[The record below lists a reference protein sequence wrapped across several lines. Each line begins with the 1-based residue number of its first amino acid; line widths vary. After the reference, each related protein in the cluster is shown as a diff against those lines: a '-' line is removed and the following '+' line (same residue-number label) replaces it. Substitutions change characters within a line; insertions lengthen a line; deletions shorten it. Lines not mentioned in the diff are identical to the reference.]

1 MREHRDTT
9 TNARRT
15 HRRPRLGVALV
26 MGLAASVLVA
36 CGSSAKTAGRSS
48 TSASGGPTTTAGAAT
63 TTVAPTKTIVQ
74 LATAQGSLSMFL
86 KLLTTAGLTD
96 SVDGAGPYSVL
107 APTDAAFAKLDPA
120 SLDKLTKNVDLL
132 KDVLKYHIVLKRIST
147 KDVTAGKITT
157 LEGSVLTLKA
167 GGRFPTVNGLTI
179 SKGGRA
185 TNGSIFVIDTVLVPP
200 DKTLP

>member
-1 MREHRDTT
+1 MRVHRDTIT
-9 TNARRT
+9 SALLAR
-15 HRRPRLGVALV
+15 RRPRRRVALMV
-26 MGLAASVLVA
+26 GLAATVLVA
-36 CGSSAKTAGRSS
+36 CGSSAKTGGQSS
-48 TSASGGPTTTAGAAT
+48 TSASSGPSTTAGATT
-63 TTVAPTKTIVQ
+63 TTVAPTKTILQ
-74 LATAQGSLSMFL
+74 LATAEGSLTTFL

-96 SVDGAGPYSVL
+96 SIDGAGPYSVL

-147 KDVTAGKITT
+147 KDVTAGKVTT
-157 LEGSVLTLKA
+157 LEGSVVTLKA
-167 GGRFPTVNGLTI
+167 GGRFPTVNGFTV

-185 TNGSIFVIDTVLVPP
+185 TNGSILVIDTVLVPP

>member
-9 TNARRT
+9 TNARRA

-36 CGSSAKTAGRSS
+36 CASSAKTAGQSS
-48 TSASGGPTTTAGAAT
+48 TSASGGPTTTSGAAT

-74 LATAQGSLSMFL
+74 LATAEGSLSMFL

-107 APTDAAFAKLDPA
+107 APTDAAFAKLDPT

>member
-1 MREHRDTT
+1 
-9 TNARRT
+9 
-15 HRRPRLGVALV
+15 

-36 CGSSAKTAGRSS
+36 CASSAKTAGQSS

-74 LATAQGSLSMFL
+74 LATAEGSLSMFL

>member
-1 MREHRDTT
+1 MREHRHTIT
-9 TNARRT
+9 SGRRAL
-15 HRRPRLGVALV
+15 RRPRLLVSLAVGVA
-26 MGLAASVLVA
+26 ATVLVA
-36 CGSSAKTAGRSS
+36 CGSSAKTAGQSS
-48 TSASGGPTTTAGAAT
+48 TSASSGPTTVAAAAT
-63 TTVAPTKTIVQ
+63 TTVAPTKTILQ
-74 LATAQGSLSMFL
+74 LATAEGSLTTFL

-96 SVDGAGPYSVL
+96 SIDGAGPYSVL

-147 KDVTAGKITT
+147 KDVTAGKVTT
-157 LEGSVLTLKA
+157 LEGSVLALKA